1 MNNSLILAEIL
12 FMLAMTSTLVMYFL
26 MFLEMVNHVGVFH
39 GAKAVIVAASSAILL
54 KAIPLI
60 LILTGYA
67 STDVEPIRSFLI
79 PDAFWAPI
87 IVMEAIFV
95 LILIVVTM
103 PLSPDEDE
111 LIYEKAL
118 DLLAE
123 LMRKIK
129 EEKSEVIDSEENIG
143 KPTAVNNKT

>member
-12 FMLAMTSTLVMYFL
+12 LMLATTSTLILYFL
-26 MFLEMVNHVGVFH
+26 MFLEMVNQLGVFH

-79 PDAFWAPI
+79 PDALWPSI
-87 IVMEAIFV
+87 IVVEVTFA
-95 LILIVVTM
+95 LILIVVTIAK
-103 PLSPDEDE
+103 SSDEDE
-111 LIYEKAL
+111 LIYEEAL
-118 DLLAE
+118 DLLTE

-129 EEKSEVIDSEENIG
+129 EEKSEVTDSEENTR
-143 KPTAVNNKT
+143 KPTAVDSQT